1 MTTYAPVPAYADHK
15 FHPRVLLLI
24 AAGHAALITA
34 VLMIKTDLPR
44 RLIRDTITI
53 EPIPAPKPPPPHLI
67 QTPQKT
73 QPERQVRQTIDHEQQ
88 VEQTQLHTG
97 PVVDNTVVVPNVT
110 PVDPHPF
117 IPVGPAQTVR
127 TGPRFA
133 TPQSEL
139 KPPYPEQK
147 QLAGEEATLRLKL
160 MIDAEGRVTA
170 VDPVGSADPVFLAA
184 ARKHILAHWRYQP
197 ATEDGHP
204 VPSSTVITLQF
215 QLDG

>member
-34 VLMIKTDLPR
+34 ALMIKTDLPQR
-44 RLIRDTITI
+44 IIHPRILIDS
-53 EPIPAPKPPPPHLI
+53 IPAPKPPPQHTIQPRQKIQRQVQTGPIIDHPQQIDRTPPHAGPVADNTITIPDFTWIQPHL
-67 QTPQKT
+67 
-73 QPERQVRQTIDHEQQ
+73 
-88 VEQTQLHTG
+88 
-97 PVVDNTVVVPNVT
+97 
-110 PVDPHPF
+110 F
-117 IPVGPAQTVR
+117 IPSGSAGPAP

-133 TPQSEL
+133 TPQSDI

-160 MIDAEGRVTA
+160 TINAEGRVIA
-170 VDPVGSADPVFLAA
+170 VDPVGSADPAFLAA

-197 ATEDGHP
+197 ATEDGHA
-204 VPSSTVITLQF
+204 VSSSTVITLQF
-215 QLDG
+215 ELS

>member
-1 MTTYAPVPAYADHK
+1 MTTYAPVPAYADRK

-24 AAGHAALITA
+24 TAGHAAAITA
-34 VLMIKTDLPR
+34 ALMIKTDLPQR
-44 RLIRDTITI
+44 IIHP
-53 EPIPAPKPPPPHLI
+53 PIHIDWIPTPKPPPPHLI
-67 QTPQKT
+67 QPRQKI
-73 QPERQVRQTIDHEQQ
+73 QRQVQTGPIIDHPQQ
-88 VEQTQLHTG
+88 IDQAPPHAG
-97 PVVDNTVVVPNVT
+97 PIADNTITIPDFT
-110 PVDPHPF
+110 WIQPHLF
-117 IPVGPAQTVR
+117 IPSGSAGPAP

-133 TPQSEL
+133 TPQSDI

-160 MIDAEGRVTA
+160 AIDAAGRVTA
-170 VDPVGSADPVFLAA
+170 VDPVGSADPAFLAA
-184 ARKHILAHWRYQP
+184 ARKHILARWRYQP

>member
-24 AAGHAALITA
+24 AAGHAAVITA
-34 VLMIKTDLPR
+34 ALMIKTDLPR
-44 RLIRDTITI
+44 RLVRDTITV
-53 EPIPAPKPPPPHLI
+53 EPIPAPKPPPPHPI

-73 QPERQVRQTIDHEQQ
+73 QPQRQVRQTIGREQQ
-88 VEQTQLHTG
+88 VEQTPLHSG
-97 PVVDNTVVVPNVT
+97 PVVDNTITIPDFTWIT
-110 PVDPHPF
+110 PHLS
-117 IPVGPAQTVR
+117 IPSGSAGPAP

-133 TPQSEL
+133 TPQSDI

-147 QLAGEEATLRLKL
+147 QLAGEEATLRLRL
-160 MIDAEGRVTA
+160 AINAEGRVVA
-170 VDPVGSADPVFLAA
+170 VDPVGPADPAFLAA

-197 ATEDGHP
+197 ATDGGHP

>member
-1 MTTYAPVPAYADHK
+1 MTTYAPAPAYADHK
-15 FHPRVLLLI
+15 FHPQVLLMI
-24 AAGHAALITA
+24 AAGHAAVITA
-34 VLMIKTDLPR
+34 ALMIKTDLPQR
-44 RLIRDTITI
+44 IIHP
-53 EPIPAPKPPPPHLI
+53 PIHIDWVPAPKPPPPHPN
-67 QTPQKT
+67 QTPQKV
-73 QPERQVRQTIDHEQQ
+73 QRQQQIAKTIDHPHQ

-97 PVVDNTVVVPNVT
+97 PTADDTVVISNLT
-110 PVDPHPF
+110 PFDLHPF
-117 IPVGPAQTVR
+117 IPAGRAEPVR

-160 MIDAEGRVTA
+160 TIDAAGRVTG
-170 VDPVGSADPVFLAA
+170 VDPVGNADPAFLAA

-197 ATEDGHP
+197 ATEDGRP

-215 QLDG
+215 QLD